1 MFGSLRSWKTCR
13 WFFFGVPFQYTEAIP
28 CSYSLSRDFRP
39 PEFNF
44 EGTTMKKLLLV
55 LFIILGSV
63 SIAAAD
69 TIYLRGGTTLRGNV
83 LGFTNGRFAIQLTSN
98 ATLTINPS
106 NDRNQSNFPSNT
118 TATTRNV
125 TAGEVIF
132 LRPRDIERIEI
143 DGRSLD
149 DARYQ
154 TRTVDVALESNWID
168 SG

>member
-1 MFGSLRSWKTCR
+1 N
-13 WFFFGVPFQYTEAIP
+13 
-28 CSYSLSRDFRP
+28 D
-39 PEFNF
+39 
-44 EGTTMKKLLLV
+44 
-55 LFIILGSV
+55 
-63 SIAAAD
+63 
-69 TIYLRGGTTLRGNV
+69 
-83 LGFTNGRFAIQLTSN
+83 LGFINALYAIQLTAN

-106 NDRNQSNFPSNT
+106 NNRNQSNFPSNT

-168 SG
+168 GGVDLRRGERVRVDASGTIYAGRMRITPAGLSTTDPNAPL